1 MTTFMSILTIIMVE
15 YLLKIPI
22 IYILLIAIASII
34 MGIFHSYISIIVDLK
49 RPKLEWN
56 SEYAVVK
63 QNMNLMWPV
72 ILGLVNITIIVALAI
87 ICNFINS
94 YIFIA
99 VISLIYIFL
108 TIVIRNYIK
117 KNEEK
122 LLEKI
127 Y

>member
-49 RPKLEWN
+49 RPKLEWKLRICSSKAKYEFN
-56 SEYAVVK
+56 
-63 QNMNLMWPV
+63 
-72 ILGLVNITIIVALAI
+72 VASD
-87 ICNFINS
+87 FG
-94 YIFIA
+94 
-99 VISLIYIFL
+99 ISKYNNHSSAS
-108 TIVIRNYIK
+108 NYMQF
-117 KNEEK
+117 
-122 LLEKI
+122 

>member
-1 MTTFMSILTIIMVE
+1 
-15 YLLKIPI
+15 
-22 IYILLIAIASII
+22 
-34 MGIFHSYISIIVDLK
+34 MGVFHSYISIIIDLK
-49 RPKLEWN
+49 KPKLEWN

-63 QNMNLMWPV
+63 QNMNLIWPV
-72 ILGLVNITIIVALAI
+72 VLGLLNITIIVAMAC

-94 YIFIA
+94 YIFITI
-99 VISLIYIFL
+99 ISLVYVVL
-108 TIVIRNYIK
+108 TIVVRKYIE

>member
-1 MTTFMSILTIIMVE
+1 MSIITIIMVE
-15 YLLKIPI
+15 YLLKIPL
-22 IYILLIAIASII
+22 IYLLLITITSIILGIFQSYASII
-34 MGIFHSYISIIVDLK
+34 IDLK